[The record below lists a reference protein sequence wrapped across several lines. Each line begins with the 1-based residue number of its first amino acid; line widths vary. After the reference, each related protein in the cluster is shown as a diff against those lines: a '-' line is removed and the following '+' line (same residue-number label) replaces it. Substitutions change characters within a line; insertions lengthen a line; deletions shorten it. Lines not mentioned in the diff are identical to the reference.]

1 VSKSAS
7 ESVPESVSESSQPNP
22 LSRRQ
27 FVARTAA
34 AGVAVSLAGS
44 VEALFAS
51 QPALG
56 TSGPRIGYGPL
67 VPDPDGMLDLPR
79 GFSYRILSRE
89 GTVRSDGLRV
99 PSRFDGMGTFPD
111 RDCGSRLVRNHECSP
126 TANIPVKAPAER
138 TYDPGAAGGTST
150 LVIDRNGRN
159 TDEFTSLGGSAINC
173 SGGPSPWRTWLTCE
187 ETEDKA
193 GTRGYTKD
201 HGFIFEVDPYDNRR
215 NVDPT
220 PLKAMG
226 RFQHE
231 AVAIDPHTGIVYE
244 TEDAF
249 VAPLGSF
256 YRFLPNRPRGGWG
269 SLRAGGELQAI
280 HVPDLRDL
288 SVVQEAGTTFH
299 GIEWVTVPD
308 PLATTESV
316 RAQDYSKPITGGYKI
331 EGAWWGARDRCV
343 YFVSSFA
350 RTELGPA
357 RDHDG
362 QVWKYDPRRRTLR
375 LEVIFTRPSPG
386 SDNPEFDAPDNITM
400 SPYGGL
406 MMCEDGL
413 GDQHM
418 LGTTEDGE
426 VFKFAKNRVNT
437 GTAEAPAYGELAG
450 VGFSADGRTMF
461 FNIYDPG
468 ITFAVTGPWRRRR

>member
-1 VSKSAS
+1 VSVEPQS
-7 ESVPESVSESSQPNP
+7 NP

-27 FVARTAA
+27 FVARAAA
-34 AGVAVSLAGS
+34 AGVAVSVAGS

-56 TSGPRIGYGPL
+56 TSGPKVGYGPL
-67 VPDPDGMLDLPR
+67 IPDPNGMLDLPH
-79 GFSYRILSRE
+79 GFSYKILSRE
-89 GTVRSDGLRV
+89 GTDRLDGGKV
-99 PSRFDGMGTFPD
+99 PSRFDGMGTFAD
-111 RDCGSRLVRNHECSP
+111 RNGGSRLVRNHECSP
-126 TANIPVKAPAER
+126 TAAIPVKAPANR
-138 TYDPGAAGGTST
+138 TYDPAAAGGTST
-150 LVIDRNGRN
+150 IVVDQHNNPTGEYI
-159 TDEFTSLGGSAINC
+159 SIGGTAINC

-187 ETEDKA
+187 ETELRA
-193 GTRGYTKD
+193 GQSGYTKD
-201 HGFIFEVDPYDNRR
+201 HGFIFEVDPYDHRR

-269 SLRAGGELQAI
+269 SLRAGGELQAMR
-280 HVPDLRDL
+280 VPGLPDL
-288 SVVQEAGTTFH
+288 SVVQEAGATF
-299 GIEWVTVPD
+299 GGVEWVKVPD

-316 RAQDYSKPITGGYKI
+316 RAQDYGKQITGGYKI
-331 EGAWWGARDRCV
+331 EGAWWGPGDRCV

-357 RDHDG
+357 KDHDG
-362 QVWKYDPRRRTLR
+362 QVWKYDPRRKTLR
-375 LEVIFTRPSPG
+375 LEVIFTRPAPG
-386 SDNPEFDAPDNITM
+386 SDNPEYDAPDNITM

-418 LGTTEDGE
+418 LGTTEDGQ
-426 VFKFAKNRVNT
+426 VFKFAKNRVNN
-437 GTAEAPAYGELAG
+437 GTPDKPEYGELAG

-461 FNIYDPG
+461 FNIYSPG
-468 ITFAVTGPWRRRR
+468 ITFAVSGPWRRRR

>member
-1 VSKSAS
+1 VSDSSA
-7 ESVPESVSESSQPNP
+7 

-27 FVARTAA
+27 LLARTAA
-34 AGVAVSLAGS
+34 AGVAVSVAGS
-44 VEALFAS
+44 VEALFTA

-56 TSGPRIGYGPL
+56 TSGPAIGYGPL

-79 GFSYRILSRE
+79 GFSYKILSRE
-89 GTVRSDGLRV
+89 GTVRPDGLKV
-99 PSRFDGMGTFPD
+99 PSRFDGMGAFPD
-111 RDCGSRLVRNHECSP
+111 RLGGTRLVRNHECSP
-126 TANIPVKAPAER
+126 TAKIPLKAPAER
-138 TYDPGAAGGTST
+138 TYDPAAAGGTST
-150 LVIDRNGRN
+150 LVVDGNN
-159 TDEFTSLGGSAINC
+159 DTTSEYVSLGGTAINC
-173 SGGPSPWRTWLTCE
+173 SGGLTPWRTWLTCE

-201 HGFIFEVDPYDNRR
+201 HGFIFEVDPYDDRR
-215 NVDPT
+215 NVDPVALT
-220 PLKAMG
+220 AMG

-231 AVAIDPHTGIVYE
+231 AVAVDPATGIVYE

-249 VAPLGSF
+249 VAPLGGF

-269 SLRAGGELQAI
+269 SLRAGGELQAM
-280 HVPDLRDL
+280 HVPGLLDM
-288 SVVQEAGTTFH
+288 STVQEAGATFG

-316 RAQDYSKPITGGYKI
+316 RAQDYSKPITGGYKL
-331 EGAWWGARDRCV
+331 EGCWWGALDRCV

-350 RTELGPA
+350 RTDLGPA

-362 QVWKYDPRRRTLR
+362 QVWKFDPRRGTLR
-375 LEVIFTRPSPG
+375 LEVIFTRPTPG
-386 SDNPEFDAPDNITM
+386 PDNPEFDAPDNITM

-426 VFKFAKNRVNT
+426 VFVFAKNRVNT
-437 GTAEAPAYGELAG
+437 GTPEDPSYGELAG
-450 VGFSADGRTMF
+450 AGFSADGRTMF
-461 FNIYDPG
+461 FNIYNPG
-468 ITFAVTGPWRRRR
+468 ITYAVTGPWNRRR